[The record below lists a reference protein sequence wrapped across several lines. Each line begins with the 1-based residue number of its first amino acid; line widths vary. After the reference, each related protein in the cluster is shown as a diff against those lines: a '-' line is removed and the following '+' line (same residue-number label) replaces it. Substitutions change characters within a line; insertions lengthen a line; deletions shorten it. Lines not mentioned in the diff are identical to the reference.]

1 MFMLISLECTPA
13 QERMGFGSV
22 TSPIKGSTRCHYPS
36 KGPMRGHYVF
46 LMAKSKVFV
55 GFLFLIII
63 SGDPATYLIEVFMVI
78 SLEYTLAQTRMG
90 FGRVTFSSKEPMRGQ
105 YVFLMTK
112 SQSFYRFPIFNY
124 YF

>member
-1 MFMLISLECTPA
+1 MFMLISLECTQA
-13 QERMGFGSV
+13 QTRMGFGRV
-22 TSPIKGSTRCHYPS
+22 TLPS
-36 KGPMRGHYVF
+36 KGPMRGQYVF
-46 LMAKSKVFV
+46 LMTKSRSFYI
-55 GFLFLIII
+55 LFSISI
-63 SGDPATYLIEVFMVI
+63 SGDSASYFIEMFMLI